1 MLIAFVAFGAMPAAG
16 AGPSA
21 RVVAGARSSGAVA
34 LTFDDGYDRAACA
47 RIARTLRSRHARGTF
62 FLNGVNVRKAP
73 HAWRR
78 ILRGQAVGNHTWS
91 HADLTHLD
99 EAAIRAQILHNET
112 VHERI
117 LGRPMQKLLRPP
129 YGAEDGR
136 VRSIAGQ
143 LGYRRTVIW
152 NVDTLDWRSSAT
164 VGSIVS
170 RAVGAPPGS
179 IILMHCGPAETPRAL
194 PAIIR
199 HYQARGIELTGLGR
213 VLHP

>member
-1 MLIAFVAFGAMPAAG
+1 MPAAG

-34 LTFDDGYDRAACA
+34 LTFDDGYDRAACG
-47 RIARTLRSRHARGTF
+47 RIARTLRAHHARGTF
-62 FLNGVNVRKAP
+62 FLNGVNLRREPA
-73 HAWRR
+73 AWRR

-91 HADLTHLD
+91 HADLTHLG

-117 LGRPMQKLLRPP
+117 LGRPMQKVLRPP

-170 RAVGAPPGS
+170 RAIGAPPGS
-179 IILMHCGPAETPRAL
+179 IILMHCGPPETPRAL

-199 HYQARGIELTGLGR
+199 HYQGRGIELTGLGR

>member
-1 MLIAFVAFGAMPAAG
+1 
-16 AGPSA
+16 
-21 RVVAGARSSGAVA
+21 VA
-34 LTFDDGYDRAACA
+34 LTFDDGYDRAACG
-47 RIARTLRSRHARGTF
+47 RIARTLRAHHARGTF
-62 FLNGVNVRKAP
+62 FLNGVNLRKAP
-73 HAWRR
+73 DAWRR
-78 ILRGQAVGNHTWS
+78 VLKGQAVGNHTWS
-91 HADLTHLD
+91 HADLTHLS
-99 EAAIRAQILHNET
+99 EAAIRAQIVHNET

-117 LGRPMQKLLRPP
+117 LGRPMLRVLRPP

-170 RAVGAPPGS
+170 RAIGAPPGS
-179 IILMHCGPAETPRAL
+179 IILMHCGPLETPRAL

-199 HYQARGIELTGLGR
+199 HYQARGIELTGLGH